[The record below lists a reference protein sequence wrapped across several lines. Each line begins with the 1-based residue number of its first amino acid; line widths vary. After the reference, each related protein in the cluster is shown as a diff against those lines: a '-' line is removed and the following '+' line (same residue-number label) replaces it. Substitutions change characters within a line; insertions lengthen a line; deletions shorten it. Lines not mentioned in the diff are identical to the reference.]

1 MFKVGLHLISLPP
14 CLSLGETQ
22 LKELR
27 KGDLVTL
34 LPKTLPRDW
43 SEGETVNWYPGEASY
58 SHPPQSW
65 LEKLWT
71 YLRKNFVTE
80 EELLQF
86 QGIPLIPV
94 DMRQFPV
101 ELARL
106 NLPSK
111 IVIRSLHGCGLD
123 EVLTD
128 VLKGLRLIVIEEFP
142 LFISQHPVVTRSFV
156 HAPFPQDVLKAL
168 LAFHANRRISMSSI
182 TKEGKRSLRN
192 FLSTLSSLDTLEKEL
207 LCDLPLLETLSKS
220 FVSMQNGFSAAPE
233 SLFPV
238 DLPREFLDVRQADAK
253 KFALLLEIRVPT
265 KTDFLIEELFPA
277 IRERFYSDEEIDKLM
292 AFLIERY
299 VVYTRSDH
307 RFEEAMVS
315 LPFVPTLSG
324 RVKATEVFDPRNKQL
339 LEIFADEDVFPT
351 GEHYTH
357 PAALV
362 VLKRLGLR
370 GEDEITA
377 EDIYQSVSKVTR
389 MSVSEKAETKSK
401 AIMQFLCKNAQFLD
415 KSIGPLLRNMPWMPC
430 LRMKP
435 QGFPRS
441 LKFFGESD
449 GETRFYRP
457 RDVFCVDK
465 GNIIGAVQ
473 PIVDV
478 DPSSQLAK
486 YLDLNKKPLVLD
498 VVKNLKV
505 VTQCYNQQEKLQ
517 YIPIAKD
524 IYSFLNGVVTSSNV
538 KEAMQGVENLGWIWN
553 GEHFSSPHIMLAEKP
568 SIDLTPYIS
577 YIPSEVK
584 QFSNLFLK
592 CGMQEGCD
600 ASLLLYVLEM
610 IRQKHDRACNLEEAE
625 VKRDLQ
631 LSVDILNEIK
641 PRIGKR
647 LPEEL
652 QEKVLIPV
660 WVKGDSGMKLIP
672 AEECMY
678 CEREWLET
686 FDEEEEMKYWYVHP
700 NIPSSTAELLL
711 VRSRTNCMLEAD
723 EIGEEFGQEEPLT
736 RRISRLLED
745 YTDGFAVAKELIQ
758 NADDAGATDVSFLYD
773 ERTNEDALTCL
784 IDSGM
789 AECQG
794 PALWVFNDAEFRDED
809 FQNITKL
816 SGGSKE
822 LHTDKIGK
830 FGLGFNAVY
839 NLTDVPMILSRNYF
853 VVLDPNKFHLGKVIR
868 DKSKPGIKI
877 DLNKN
882 PNRLQSFR
890 NQFKPFNGIFGCN
903 LHLDKQDNSFR
914 GTLFRFP
921 LRTKVQS
928 LKSEIK
934 QEPYD
939 STKMREL
946 LEIFVRGAK
955 TLLLFTQ
962 NVLRV
967 GIFHLARGSTEQTQ
981 PQLMFEV
988 KKSLSQLGVLR
999 EIPTSVTLPEPSKNI
1014 SNNDLNFLRQSNFLK
1029 ASSEIAKHSI
1039 TTSQTGNDLLSSALT
1054 IDVNSTFTEDGTCFF
1069 GGKYQFRNA
1078 VESWVV
1084 ASSMGKGQA
1093 MQLSGKHRGLLPSA
1107 GVAVQLLT
1115 NECETLVPLPVL
1127 EDSVGCESRH
1137 MGAVFCYL
1145 PLPIH
1150 SGLPVHVN
1158 GAFAVD
1164 SNRRHLKKRT
1174 EDDKPYSEVDW
1185 NSVLLTDSVCSA
1197 YVDLLEDLK
1206 RITEMSPFCLLWP
1219 KACDVKPEYK
1229 SLAISFYQEI
1239 SNGNRAMFSDGKRW
1253 ANINEVVFLDPNF
1266 RKEAQIGDTSFGVF
1280 RMLVGEN
1287 EMAVDLP
1294 LDVFQSFIKYDV
1306 TEAMQLRLYSRERF
1320 FRDLVFPKIAFIP
1333 PGLRDELVL
1342 YAIDDK
1348 SGTFDEMLQK
1358 YASIPASPNG
1368 QTLKCPSELVNPN
1381 KDAALLFRNE
1391 DERFP
1396 WGTNTT
1402 FLNSLRIA
1410 KLEELGMMS
1419 NDLPWSI
1426 LGERAESISILG
1438 KESSEAALKRTEALL
1453 GLLTR
1458 KLTIGAESPPEG
1470 TQDRFMLAEFLPV
1483 VKRPTEFPL
1492 SWKGDDILKKDQ
1504 TMISPKQAFPYSKKN
1519 LVCCSESMV
1528 NLVHLHMPGLRT
1540 FLGIDKKEVTV
1551 DHVLTQLRFAASA
1564 NVEKLQYGELEQVK
1578 QLCLECYQY
1587 LQTAINEKKTTEER
1601 IRKEIKTIFIAE
1613 KFVDADHIA
1622 FDLANDCQPYL
1633 YRLPQEIALR
1643 FGTLMKQCG
1652 VKETLQR
1659 KDFVASLKRMRT
1671 IFGETAADAKALQV
1685 ATHLACELATC
1696 IEKSEGEVYENEV
1709 IYLPDSQGVMRPT
1722 SDLCLNN
1729 CPWLPAEVDTYYAHG
1744 MIPIPTSITLG
1755 VKTRRE
1761 EALKDFA
1768 VGIPFGQ
1775 AEKLTNRLQRILS
1788 SYPCEKEILKELL
1801 QNADDAGA
1809 TEICFIKDPRQH
1821 SDERVFENSW
1831 KPLQGPALCVYNNKP
1846 FTERDIKG
1854 IQNLGEGSKG
1864 DDPNKTGQYGV
1875 GFNAVYHLTDVPSFV
1890 SSGDD
1895 IGDVLCV
1902 FDPHCKY
1909 VPGAGQEA
1917 PGRMFKETTK
1927 LKAIF
1932 PDVFLGYLQEH
1943 FPIQNSTM
1951 FRFPLR
1957 TSNMAK
1963 ESEISQTP
1971 VALEGLEKMMDALKG
1986 ELFETLL
1993 FFNNLR
1999 KITLCEIDQNG
2010 KVVNSYFVEAQIS
2023 DEDSATRQQFAASVK
2038 ECGKSREMTDAS
2050 PINVKVEK
2058 CSYVLL
2064 LRDSHGYEE
2073 KWFIVQ
2079 QIGFETEVKPII
2091 VQAYQK
2097 NELGMLPRGGVA
2109 CRLGKNPNERKESET
2124 KRTNGKAY
2132 CFLPLT
2138 VETELPVHI
2147 NGHFALEHEA
2157 RRNLWPVSRDDHL
2170 SNWNIAVVTDVITSC
2185 YLTLLE
2191 KVRGF
2196 HHLPLPVSGDHAI
2209 ATGSTTA
2216 LIININ
2222 AYEELF
2228 PKVIT
2233 GNTYWTILAKSI
2245 YQGMDRKT
2253 LRLLPVL
2260 KQEASAEVQVTWLAP
2275 KGKGK
2280 DEAFFSNLGTV
2291 DCLKFKERLLLKQ
2304 VLLKTG
2310 FNMVAFS
2317 WSIYRALEQSE
2328 VQPSCFSPSAVLEFF
2343 KSFTHEFPLCKI
2355 GPIPVNITETPLKD
2369 ASKVQVVLKYCKKDK
2384 QFLER
2389 LSGLPLLLTEDNY
2402 LRTFSS
2408 DDPKFL
2414 SHHHRLLPKCKE
2426 MFVHKGITHIFSDPE
2441 SKKAAV
2447 FKQFDIRSFAA
2458 NLHRTLSQADFKSN
2472 EYRKWNPKQKAIPTQ
2487 DWICRVWKFLSE
2499 NVNDVLKESEKQ
2511 KQEAAQA
2518 SKEIP
2523 NELKQ
2528 KAAQASKGIPNESRR
2543 IVTVKLT
2550 KEEERS
2556 TTRGA
2561 LEPLNNWCILPCT
2574 LTSRISE
2581 TRIGG
2586 PSGNHAE
2593 HFLLPLKLA
2602 ESALNLVNGARFLE
2616 SLVEVLRILSLPEV
2630 NDQVLTDSYY
2640 STNMDLWKIAS
2651 RLSGSLETPASL
2663 LRCFEHKLT
2672 VNPQSLVGKL
2682 KSDESKTVLNYFSDR
2697 VRSLQANEKN
2707 LLKRLPFYETRDGRI
2722 VSIDKHEAYVVS
2734 TEVPDHGMYSLQNQA
2749 GMVFLKEP
2757 QELSP
2762 LFEFLELKSVTVTN
2776 IYRKVIL
2783 RYFHVISAEERI
2795 HHLEFLRELL
2805 QRRSIKPE
2813 DESRKQKLLA
2823 CLINTPILPGK
2834 DGGLKT
2840 ASWFYD
2846 DQNEVFKM
2854 MLPEDRF
2861 LSEEFRSHEWRDFL
2875 ESIGFIHEVSC
2886 DHFKT
2891 FASDVACE
2899 AARMRTKIT
2908 DKKSKVLIK
2917 HLFFRENLMQECLL
2931 EDVCGIKFVTPKT
2944 VDPGLRSISRQFGE
2958 SGERSRQPYI
2968 SFKGSVLEKH
2978 EKMVWTT
2985 ATLLPEWANPQNYRY
3000 QIPSSGRRSTYDDC
3014 NAILEHLQVV
3024 VEPTIDLVTV
3034 HCRNVC
3040 FQQEKEN
3047 EREDLSCDH
3056 ISTRVS
3062 VMVEIYRFLQAEAL
3076 SNTVTNERL
3085 RDIPCVLVEQGK
3097 RFVKTEQVVISLESE
3112 FEIPPF
3118 LYGIPEEFTDFKKL
3132 FEYLGCS
3139 RSVKSLH
3146 YAMFLDMLRQK
3157 CSTNALE
3164 PDEKKRALE
3173 ALKGFLEA
3181 LQHESEDQPTLSS
3194 LHLPAIYLFDHTSED
3209 SSSPMVLRE
3218 ANSLLFD
3225 DTPHYHDRIANF
3237 RELFLADL
3245 TMVDVRSKSRNYK
3258 DLVMLIPE
3266 ALRPKMLSSV
3276 VEERFADEGDSTKR
3290 FDFGAASALRKNLHS
3305 NYFYRGVVRLIHH
3318 ASHEHDEKVD
3328 EQLVGSV
3335 KSRLRNIQVHGME
3348 KVVTHLVFEN
3358 IPILGSE
3365 AEVSYFVEKVCDSK
3379 QDVWNVY
3386 LNATGNKE
3394 ETKVEVAVT
3403 LTKVI
3408 VEACRGLLREAAM
3421 YIPTI
3426 LCMKPERIGSF
3437 LDKMEIRQID
3447 SCDEEIESCDEEIDS
3462 SDEEIDSC
3470 DEERGN
3476 PFPLPGSI
3484 IPIAEHHLLNPAF
3497 EVFKDDEYVGYE
3509 LEDPSLDNEEG
3520 EATFIYAVIIEEVS
3534 NYDYNLLSKCYK
3546 INIGGEREP
3555 KIVPAT
3561 DLYKFYR
3568 LEEIVGD
3575 AIVPSSQEGSAEEA
3589 VRKRTVFK
3597 ETSKTLEDAWKFPE
3611 AIRRKV
3617 IKRLILQWHPD
3628 RNPGNEE
3635 FCTEVFQHIMNEI
3648 ERLEKEGTGEKHYS
3662 HGSYSGF
3669 CSFWG
3674 AQAGQYKS
3682 RSREYRD
3689 SYHRHYGSWGHHQRS
3704 SGEVPPSFCPQ
3715 PRQARRWLRQASA
3728 DLEAVDNDIN
3738 SRKPSYEWACFKC
3751 HQVSVRPFWY
3761 VY

>member
-1 MFKVGLHLISLPP
+1 M
-14 CLSLGETQ
+14 
-22 LKELR
+22 
-27 KGDLVTL
+27 
-34 LPKTLPRDW
+34 
-43 SEGETVNWYPGEASY
+43 
-58 SHPPQSW
+58 
-65 LEKLWT
+65 WT

-80 EELLQF
+80 EELLKF

-94 DMRQFPV
+94 DILQFPV

-111 IVIRSLHGCGLD
+111 IVVRSLHGCGLN
-123 EVLTD
+123 EVVTD

-168 LAFHANRRISMSSI
+168 LASHTNHKISMSSI

-233 SLFPV
+233 NLFPV
-238 DLPREFLDVRQADAK
+238 DLQREFLDVTQANAK
-253 KFALLLEIRVPT
+253 KWALLLEIRIPT
-265 KTDFLIEELFPA
+265 ETDFLIEELFPA
-277 IRERFYSDEEIDKLM
+277 IRKRSYSDEEIDKLM

-299 VVYTRSDH
+299 VVYARSDH

-324 RVKATEVFDPRNKQL
+324 RVKATEVFDPRNRQL

-351 GEHYTH
+351 GEQYTD

-362 VLKRLGLR
+362 VLEKLGLK

-377 EDIYQSVSKVTR
+377 EDIYVSASKVTA
-389 MSVSEKAETKSK
+389 MSVSAKAEIKSK
-401 AIMQFLCKNAQFLD
+401 AIMQFLNRKAQFLN
-415 KSIGPLLRNMPWMPC
+415 KSIGPLLQNISWMSC
-430 LRMKP
+430 LKKKP

-441 LKFFGESD
+441 LEFFGESD
-449 GETRFYRP
+449 GEIQFFSP
-457 RDVFCVDK
+457 REVFCADK
-465 GNIIGAVQ
+465 GNIIGAVK

-478 DPSSQLAK
+478 DPSSKLAK
-486 YLDLNKKPLVLD
+486 CLELNKKPKVLD
-498 VVKNLKV
+498 VVNNLKV

-538 KEAMQGVENLGWIWN
+538 KEIMQGVENLGWIWS
-553 GEHFSSPHIMLAEKP
+553 GEQFSSPNQVLPEKP

-584 QFSNLFLK
+584 QFSNLFLM
-592 CGMQEGCD
+592 CGMQEECD
-600 ASLLLYVLEM
+600 TSLLLNILEM
-610 IRQKHDRACNLEEAE
+610 IRQKHDKACNLEEAE

-641 PRIGKR
+641 PSIGER

-660 WVKGDSGMKLIP
+660 WVKGDSGVRLVP

-678 CEREWLET
+678 CEHEWLET
-686 FDEEEEMKYWYVHP
+686 FDKEEKMKYSYVHP

-711 VRSRTNCMLEAD
+711 VRSRTNCMLGAD

-736 RRISRLLED
+736 RRLSRLLED

-758 NADDAGATDVSFLYD
+758 NADDASATEVRFLYD

-784 IDSGM
+784 IDAGM
-789 AECQG
+789 VECHG

-816 SGGSKE
+816 SGGTKE

-853 VVLDPNKFHLGKVIR
+853 VVLDPNKSHLGKVIR

-890 NQFKPFNGIFGCN
+890 NQFKPFNGIFGCD
-903 LHLDKQDNSFR
+903 LHLDKQDNSFP

-928 LKSEIK
+928 LRSEIK

-939 STKMREL
+939 SPKMREL
-946 LEIFVRGAK
+946 LEIFVRGTK

-967 GIFHLARGSTEQTQ
+967 SIFHLARGSTEQTQ
-981 PQLMFEV
+981 PKLMFEV
-988 KKSLSQLGVLR
+988 EKSLSQVGVLR
-999 EIPTSVTLPEPSKNI
+999 EIPISVTLPEPSNNI
-1014 SNNDLNFLRQSNFLK
+1014 SKNDLNFLKQSNFLK
-1029 ASSEIAKHSI
+1029 ASSEIAKDSM
-1039 TTSQTGNDLLSSALT
+1039 TTSQTGNDLLSSSLT

-1069 GGKYQFRNA
+1069 GGKDQFKNA

-1093 MQLSGKHRGLLPSA
+1093 MQLSQNHRGLLPSA
-1107 GVAVQLLT
+1107 GVAVQLLP
-1115 NECETLVPLPVL
+1115 NECQTLIPLPVL
-1127 EDSVGCESRH
+1127 KDSEGCKSRH
-1137 MGAVFCYL
+1137 WGAVFCYL

-1164 SNRRHLKKRT
+1164 SNRRYLKKRT
-1174 EDDKPYSEVDW
+1174 EDDKLLNEVDW
-1185 NSVLLTDSVCSA
+1185 NSILLTDSVCSA

-1219 KACDVKPEYK
+1219 KACDVEPDYEP
-1229 SLAISFYQEI
+1229 LAISFYQEV

-1253 ANINEVVFLDPNF
+1253 RNLNQVVFLEPNF
-1266 RKEAQIGDTSFGVF
+1266 RKEPQIGDTSFEVF
-1280 RMLVGEN
+1280 RILVGEN

-1294 LDVFQSFIKYDV
+1294 LDVFQSFIKYGD
-1306 TEAMQLRLYSRERF
+1306 TEKVKSRLYSRERF
-1320 FRDLVFPKIAFIP
+1320 FCDLLFPKIAFIP

-1342 YAIDDK
+1342 YTIDDK
-1348 SGTFDEMLQK
+1348 NGTFDEMLKK
-1358 YASIPASPNG
+1358 YPCIPASPNG
-1368 QTLKCPSELVNPN
+1368 QTLKCPRELVNPN
-1381 KDAALLFRNE
+1381 KDAASLFRNE

-1396 WGTNTT
+1396 WGTTTT

-1410 KLEELGMMS
+1410 RLEELGMMS

-1426 LGERAESISILG
+1426 LGERAESISILS
-1438 KESSEAALKRTEALL
+1438 KESSEAALKRTNALL
-1453 GLLTR
+1453 DLLTR
-1458 KLTIGAESPPEG
+1458 KLTIGKEKSLPEG
-1470 TQDRFMLAEFLPV
+1470 IQNRLMQAEFLPV
-1483 VKRPTEFPL
+1483 AKRPPKFPL
-1492 SWKGDDILKKDQ
+1492 PWKGNDTLEKGQ
-1504 TMISPKQAFPYSKKN
+1504 TMISPKQAFPYPKRN
-1519 LVCCSESMV
+1519 LVCCSEPMV
-1528 NLVHLHMPGLRT
+1528 DLVHLHVLPGVSA
-1540 FLGIDKKEVTV
+1540 FLGMDEKQVTI
-1551 DHVLTQLRFAASA
+1551 DHVLTQLRFAAST
-1564 NVEKLQYGELEQVK
+1564 NVEKLQYAELEQLK
-1578 QLCLECYQY
+1578 QLCLESYKY
-1587 LQTAINEKKTTEER
+1587 LQTAVDNKKIGEER
-1601 IRKEIKTIFIAE
+1601 IYKEVKTIFIE
-1613 KFVDADHIA
+1613 GKFVAAGHVA
-1622 FDLANDCQPYL
+1622 FNLANDCQPYL
-1633 YRLPQEIALR
+1633 YRLPKEIAVR
-1643 FGTLMKQCG
+1643 FGSLMKLLG
-1652 VKETLQR
+1652 VKKTLQS
-1659 KDFVASLKRMRT
+1659 KDFVASLKRIKT
-1671 IFGETAADAKALQV
+1671 IFGETATDTKTLQV

-1696 IEKSEGEVYENEV
+1696 IEKSEREDYDEHEV

-1729 CPWLPAEVDTYYAHG
+1729 CPWLPAEVDTFYAHG
-1744 MIPIPTSITLG
+1744 MIPLPTSITLG

-1761 EALKDFA
+1761 EALKNFA

-1821 SDERVFENSW
+1821 SGERVFEDSW
-1831 KPLQGPALCVYNNKP
+1831 KALQGPALCVYNNKP

-1890 SSGDD
+1890 SSGDE
-1895 IGDVLCV
+1895 IGNVLCV

-1909 VPGAGQEA
+1909 VPGARQEA

-1963 ESEISQTP
+1963 ESKISQTP
-1971 VALEGLEKMMDALKG
+1971 VAMEGLREMMDALKA
-1986 ELFETLL
+1986 ELFEALL
-1993 FFNNLR
+1993 FLNNLR

-2010 KVVNSYFVEAQIS
+2010 KVLNPYFVEAQIS
-2023 DEDSATRQQFAASVK
+2023 DEDSEKRQQFAAYVK
-2038 ECGKSREMTDAS
+2038 ECGESREKNDAS
-2050 PINVKVEK
+2050 PINAEVEK
-2058 CSYVLL
+2058 CFYVLL

-2079 QIGFETEVKPII
+2079 QIGFEKEVKPII
-2091 VQAYQK
+2091 VKAYQK

-2109 CRLGKNPNERKESET
+2109 CPLGKNRKEGRESET
-2124 KRTNGKAY
+2124 RRTNGKAY
-2132 CFLPLT
+2132 CFLPLP
-2138 VETELPVHI
+2138 VETDLPVHI

-2157 RRNLWPVSRDDHL
+2157 RRNLWPVSHDDHRKH
-2170 SNWNIAVVTDVITSC
+2170 WNIAVVTDLITSC
-2185 YLTLLE
+2185 YLTLLD

-2196 HHLPLPVSGDHAI
+2196 HHLPLPEFGNHAI

-2216 LIININ
+2216 LICNIN

-2228 PKVIT
+2228 PNVIPN
-2233 GNTYWTILAKSI
+2233 NTYWTILAKSV
-2245 YQGMDRKT
+2245 YQEMDRKT

-2260 KQEASAEVQVTWLAP
+2260 KQEASAEVEVAWLP
-2275 KGKGK
+2275 PRGEGK

-2291 DCLKFKERLLLKQ
+2291 DCLKCEERMLLKQ
-2304 VLLKTG
+2304 VLFQTG

-2317 WSIYRALEQSE
+2317 WSIYRALEQSD
-2328 VQPSCFSPSAVLEFF
+2328 VKPSCISPSAVLEFF
-2343 KSFTHEFPLCKI
+2343 KSFSHEHPLCKI
-2355 GPIPVNITETPLKD
+2355 GPVPVNVTETPLKD
-2369 ASKVQVVLKYCKKDK
+2369 ATIVQVVLKYCKIDE
-2384 QFLER
+2384 QFLEK
-2389 LSGLPLLLTEDNY
+2389 LSGVPLLLTEDNY
-2402 LRTFSS
+2402 LRAFSS
-2408 DDPKFL
+2408 EDPKFL
-2414 SHHHRLLPKCKE
+2414 SRHHHLLPECKE
-2426 MFVHKGITHIFSDPE
+2426 MFVHKSIRTDIFSDSE
-2441 SKKAAV
+2441 SRKAAV
-2447 FKQFDIRSFAA
+2447 FKQFDVRSFAA
-2458 NLHRTLSQADFKSN
+2458 NLHRTLSQADFKSD
-2472 EYRKWNPKQKAIPTQ
+2472 EYKKWNPKQKAIPNH
-2487 DWICRVWKFLSE
+2487 DWIFKVWKFLSE
-2499 NVNDVLKESEKQ
+2499 NVKDVLKEIEKQ
-2511 KQEAAQA
+2511 
-2518 SKEIP
+2518 
-2523 NELKQ
+2523 KQ
-2528 KAAQASKGIPNESRR
+2528 KAAQAYKRIPNEWRR
-2543 IVTVKLT
+2543 GIEEAKLT

-2556 TTRGA
+2556 TTREV

-2574 LTSRISE
+2574 LTSRITE

-2586 PSGNHAE
+2586 ASGTHAE

-2602 ESALNLVNGARFLE
+2602 ESALNLVSGALYLE

-2630 NDQVLTDSYY
+2630 NYQVLTDSSC
-2640 STNMDLWKIAS
+2640 STYIDSWNIAS
-2651 RLSGSLETPASL
+2651 SLSGSLETPAPL
-2663 LRCFEHKLT
+2663 LRSFKHKLMM
-2672 VNPQSLVGKL
+2672 NPQSLEGKL
-2682 KSDESKTVLNYFSDR
+2682 KSDESKTVLKYFSNR
-2697 VRSLQANEKN
+2697 VPSLQTNEKN
-2707 LLKRLPFYETRDGRI
+2707 LLKRLPFYETRDGRL
-2722 VSIDKHEAYVVS
+2722 VSIDKHGVCVVP
-2734 TEVPDHGMYSLQNQA
+2734 TLVPDHGMHSLQNQA
-2749 GMVFLKEP
+2749 GMVFLKGP
-2757 QELSP
+2757 QELSA
-2762 LFEFLELKSVTVTN
+2762 LFAFLGLESVTVTD
-2776 IYRKVIL
+2776 IYCNVIL
-2783 RYFHVISAEERI
+2783 RYFHVISAPGRLR
-2795 HHLEFLRELL
+2795 HLEFLLHFL
-2805 QRRSIKPE
+2805 QQRSIKPE
-2813 DESRKQKLLA
+2813 DKSGKQKLLA
-2823 CLINTPILPGK
+2823 CLKDTAILPGK

-2840 ASWFYD
+2840 ASSFYD
-2846 DQNEVFKM
+2846 DRNEVFKI
-2854 MLPEDRF
+2854 MLPEDKF
-2861 LSEEFRSHEWRDFL
+2861 LPEEFRTPEWRDFL
-2875 ESIGFIHEVSC
+2875 KSIGFIHKVSC

-2891 FASDVACE
+2891 FVLDVARE
-2899 AARMRTKIT
+2899 GALMRTEIT
-2908 DKKSKVLIK
+2908 DKKSEVLIK
-2917 HLFFRENLMQECLL
+2917 HLFCRENLMQECLL
-2931 EDVCGIKFVTPKT
+2931 EHVCGIKFVTPKT
-2944 VDPGLRSISRQFGE
+2944 VDPRLRKICRQFDE
-2958 SGERSRQPYI
+2958 SGDRGHQPYI
-2968 SFKGSVLEKH
+2968 SFKGSVLEEH

-2985 ATLLPEWANPQNYRY
+2985 AALLPKWANPRNYRY
-3000 QIPSSGRRSTYDDC
+3000 QIPSSGWRSTDDYC
-3014 NAILEHLQVV
+3014 NAILAHLQVV
-3024 VEPTIDLVTV
+3024 VEPTIDLVTF
-3034 HCRNVC
+3034 HCQNVC
-3040 FQQEKEN
+3040 FQQQKEN

-3056 ISTRVS
+3056 ILARVS
-3062 VMVEIYRFLQAEAL
+3062 VMVEIYRFLLAKAL
-3076 SNTVTNERL
+3076 SNNVTNERL

-3097 RFVKTEQVVISLESE
+3097 RFIKTEQVVLLLENE
-3112 FEIPPF
+3112 LEIQPY
-3118 LYGIPEEFTDFKKL
+3118 LYSMPEEFAEFKKL

-3146 YAMFLDMLRQK
+3146 YAMVLDMLQKK

-3164 PDEKKRALE
+3164 PNEKKRALK
-3173 ALKGFLEA
+3173 ALKGFFETV
-3181 LQHESEDQPTLSS
+3181 QHESEHQPNLSS
-3194 LHLPAIYLFDHTSED
+3194 LHLPAIYLFDHSSED
-3209 SSSPMVLRE
+3209 SSMPMVLRE

-3237 RELFLADL
+3237 HELFVVDLAL
-3245 TMVDVRSKSRNYK
+3245 VDVRSKSQNYK
-3258 DLVMLIPE
+3258 DLVMFIPE
-3266 ALRPKMLSSV
+3266 ALQPKLLSNV
-3276 VEERFADEGDSTKR
+3276 VEERFADERDSTDR

-3305 NYFYRGVVRLIHH
+3305 DYFYRGVVRLIRH
-3318 ASHEHDEKVD
+3318 ASHEHHEEVD
-3328 EQLVGSV
+3328 EHLVGSL
-3335 KSRLRNIQVHGME
+3335 KSRLRNIQVHGMK

-3358 IPILGSE
+3358 IPISGSE
-3365 AEVSYFVEKVCDSK
+3365 AEVPYFVEKVCHSE
-3379 QDVWNVY
+3379 QDIWNIY
-3386 LNATGNKE
+3386 INATGDEE
-3394 ETKVEVAVT
+3394 ETRNEVALT
-3403 LTKVI
+3403 LTEVI
-3408 VEACRGLLREAAM
+3408 VEACRGLLQEAAIFIHPM
-3421 YIPTI
+3421 
-3426 LCMKPERIGSF
+3426 LCMTPEYIGPF
-3437 LDKMEIRQID
+3437 LDKRKIRQVD
-3447 SCDEEIESCDEEIDS
+3447 SY
-3462 SDEEIDSC
+3462 

-3476 PFPLPGSI
+3476 LFPLPGNF

-3497 EVFKDDEYVGYE
+3497 EVFKSGEYVGYE
-3509 LEDPSLDNEEG
+3509 LEDPSLDNEE
-3520 EATFIYAVIIEEVS
+3520 EDATFIYAVIIEEHTTS
-3534 NYDYNLLSKCYK
+3534 DYSPLNKCYK
-3546 INIGGEREP
+3546 INIGDEREP

-3568 LEEIVGD
+3568 LEEIVCD
-3575 AIVPSSQEGSAEEA
+3575 AIVPSRQHGNAEEA
-3589 VRKRTVFK
+3589 ERKETIFK
-3597 ETSKTLEDAWKFPE
+3597 EISKTLEEAWRFPE
-3611 AIRRKV
+3611 VARRKV

-3648 ERLEKEGTGEKHYS
+3648 ERLEKEGTGGRHYPC
-3662 HGSYSGF
+3662 GSYSGF

-3674 AQAGQYKS
+3674 ARAGQYKS
-3682 RSREYRD
+3682 RRREYRD
-3689 SYHRHYGSWGHHQRS
+3689 NYHRRYGSWGHHQRS
-3704 SGEVPPSFCPQ
+3704 WGVPPSFCSRNPQ
-3715 PRQARRWLRQASA
+3715 PREARRWLRQASA

-3751 HQVSVRPFWY
+3751 HQVSVRLFG
-3761 VY
+3761 